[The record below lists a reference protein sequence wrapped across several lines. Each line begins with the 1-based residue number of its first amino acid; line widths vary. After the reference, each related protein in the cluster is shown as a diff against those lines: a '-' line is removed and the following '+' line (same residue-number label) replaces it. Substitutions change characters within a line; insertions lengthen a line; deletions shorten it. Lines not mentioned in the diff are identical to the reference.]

1 MPSVDVPHPALDPVQ
16 GETWMTNDDIQA
28 LIAQETGL
36 PIERLQPDATLAT
49 LDISSIDLVSML
61 FELEDRYGIEI
72 QPEELTR
79 EMTLR
84 QLFDRIGVPLAS

>member
-1 MPSVDVPHPALDPVQ
+1 
-16 GETWMTNDDIQA
+16 MTYEDILA

-36 PIERLQPDATLAT
+36 ATEQLQPDATLAT
-49 LDISSIDLVSML
+49 LDISSIDVVSMV
-61 FELEDRYGIEI
+61 FELEDRYGVEI

-84 QLFDRIGVPLAS
+84 ELFARIGVRPPQ